1 MGRSISVL
9 FLKSM
14 EAAFQQRVKL
24 YISMIYAAVSTESK
38 PDFFLQ
44 LFFHLVTNE
53 AWSLATCNL
62 S

>member
-9 FLKSM
+9 FLKST

-24 YISMIYAAVSTESK
+24 YISTIYAAVSTESK

-44 LFFHLVTNE
+44 LFLLLVTNE